1 MPDFEGKAMKLRS
14 TMISV
19 WLVAS
24 LWTGGLHAAQR
35 SEGRQPGSL
44 RFEPFEYKIEGQT
57 IEGELG
63 RLIVKE
69 NRSNPNSNLIELAFV
84 RLKSSALRPGPPI
97 IYLEGGPGA
106 SAIGSARF
114 PDYMRAFTK
123 LREVGDVIL
132 LDQRGVGYSRP
143 NLTRLSPPLPLDF
156 FVDQK
161 QALDVIKKR
170 SREAARYF
178 VEQGVDLRAYNTVES
193 ADDVDDLRQAL
204 GAARVNLVGFSY
216 GTHLGLAVIRR
227 HPEHIN
233 RAALIGTEGPN
244 HTEKL
249 PSTSQRQI
257 ERISKLVAADP
268 AVGTKVPDM
277 TGLLKRVLERLGKAP
292 ATVRITDR
300 RLNRAVE
307 VKVGK
312 FGLQLILMIDLGDT
326 SDLPIFPALLYT
338 IDKGDYSILAR
349 FVEKRY
355 NQFSAGIPVMMEM
368 MDAASGAT
376 RERRVQIRREAQDS
390 LLDNVMNFLDVGEV
404 FGNPDLGDE
413 YRSPIRGGVPTL
425 FISGS
430 LDNNTPPGQ
439 ADEVRKHFKSSAH
452 LIVDNAGHEDM
463 LINQQVQQAI
473 VDYFSGRDIRHVK
486 VSLPTLRFL
495 PIPEIKAGG

>member
-1 MPDFEGKAMKLRS
+1 MKLRS
-14 TMISV
+14 TIMAV
-19 WLVAS
+19 LLVAT
-24 LWTGGLHAAQR
+24 LWPGGLHGAQP
-35 SEGRQPGSL
+35 SQERQPGSL

-57 IEGELG
+57 VEAELG
-63 RLIVKE
+63 RLVVRE
-69 NRSNPNSNLIELAFV
+69 NRSNPTSNLIELAFV
-84 RLKSSALRPGPPI
+84 RLKSTAPQPGPPI

-106 SAIGSARF
+106 SAIGGARF

-123 LREVGDVIL
+123 LRETGDVIL

-143 NLTRLSPPLPLDF
+143 NLTRPSLPLPLNF

-161 QALDVIKKR
+161 QALDVIKER
-170 SREAARYF
+170 SREAARSF

-193 ADDVDDLRQAL
+193 ADDVDDLRKAL

-216 GTHLGLAVIRR
+216 GTHLALAVIRR
-227 HPEHIN
+227 HPEHVN

-257 ERISKLVAADP
+257 EKISKLVAADP
-268 AVGTKVPDM
+268 SVGKKVPDL
-277 TGLLKRVLERLGKAP
+277 TGLLKRVLERLEKQP
-292 ATVRITDR
+292 ATIRITDR
-300 RLNRAVE
+300 RSNRAVA
-307 VKVGK
+307 VQVGK

-338 IDKGDYSILAR
+338 LDKGDYSILAG

-355 NQFSAGIPVMMEM
+355 NQLNAGIPVMMEV

-376 RERRVQIRREAQDS
+376 RERRAQISREAQHS

-404 FGNPDLGDE
+404 FGKPDLGDE
-413 YRSPIRGGVPTL
+413 YRSAIRTGVPTL

-439 ADEVRKHFKSSAH
+439 ADEVRKRFKSSAH
-452 LIVDNAGHEDM
+452 IIVKNAGHEDM
-463 LINQQVQQAI
+463 LINPQVQQAI
-473 VDYFSGRDIRHVK
+473 ADYFGGRDISRVK
-486 VSLPTLRFL
+486 IALPALRFL
-495 PIPEIKAGG
+495 PIPDIKAGDQ